1 MRFFLHSSSLRV
13 IFRSVAKKNR
23 IEKLYSSRYIFT
35 PLVLCD
41 EMRKNTRTDVN
52 NITGTMFFVEVIL
65 PLALDKTFTYK
76 VSEAEFYFIKP
87 GMRIAVPFGKSKVY
101 TALAVEVHQNKPL
114 LYEAKEIHEII
125 DEKPIANH
133 YQIKHWFWIAEYYMC
148 SIGEVYK
155 SAVPSALL
163 LESETIILKNKENEV
178 LKSELSD
185 DEFLVY
191 EALEK
196 QNSLKVQDI
205 IAILNKKTILPILQ
219 KLLAKGVI
227 YLQEEVK
234 ENYKPKLIRFVRL
247 HQKYDNENGL
257 KELLETL
264 KNAHKQREVVLK
276 YFQLKASTKKPISVK
291 QLSETAE
298 ASNSIIK
305 ALIDKEVF
313 EEYFL
318 QTDRTDFL
326 AENLQKEIILSPA
339 QNKALEEIKQS
350 FETKNTILL
359 FGVTSSGKTEV
370 YIELIKE
377 YLQKGRQVLYLL
389 PEIALT
395 TQLVSR
401 LRKHFGNEVAVYHS
415 KYNQNERIEVWNQ
428 VLNQSEKAKV
438 VIGARSALFLPFQD
452 LGLILVDEE
461 HEQTFKQHDPAPRY
475 HARDTAIVLGE
486 MHKAKILL
494 GSATPSIETYFNT
507 ENQKFGLVE
516 LTERYQKTE
525 LPKIEIVDLKDKHFR
540 KKMTGHFS
548 DTLLEEI
555 ANVLENG
562 EQVIL
567 FQNRRGFA
575 PILECLTCG
584 HIPQCPNCDVSLTY
598 HKQKSQI
605 RCHYCGYAIA
615 KPTHCHACQS
625 VELTTKGFGTEQIQ
639 LELEELFSD
648 KKIIRMDRD
657 TTGGKFGYEKIIDSF
672 KARESDILVGTQMLA
687 KGLDFD
693 NVGLVGILNAD
704 NMLYHPDFRAFERSF
719 QLMTQ
724 VSGRAGRS
732 EKQGKVIIQTYNPTH
747 PIIQKVIKND
757 YLSMYKQE
765 LTERQTFEY
774 PPYFRLIKLTL
785 KHRDFEK
792 LRDGS
797 MWLYQSLKNTLG
809 LPVLGPE
816 EPPVGRIRNEYIRT
830 ILIKIPNNKN
840 LKSVKEIISK
850 NLNSFDA
857 ISQFRSIKV
866 GVNVDF
872 Y

>member
-1 MRFFLHSSSLRV
+1 
-13 IFRSVAKKNR
+13 
-23 IEKLYSSRYIFT
+23 
-35 PLVLCD
+35 
-41 EMRKNTRTDVN
+41 
-52 NITGTMFFVEVIL
+52 MFFVEVIL
-65 PLALDKTFTYK
+65 PLALDKTFTYQ
-76 VSEAEFYFIKP
+76 VSEAEYHYIKP
-87 GMRIAVPFGKSKVY
+87 GMRIAVPFGKSKIY
-101 TALAVEVHQNKPL
+101 TALAIEVHLNKPL

-125 DEKPIANH
+125 DETPIVTPI
-133 YQIKHWFWIAEYYMC
+133 QLKHWFWIAEYYMC

-163 LESETIILKNKENEV
+163 LESETIILKNKDTEV
-178 LKSELSD
+178 LKSELTD

-205 IAILNKKTILPILQ
+205 TAILNRKSVLPILQ
-219 KLLAKGVI
+219 KLLTKEVI

-234 ENYKPKLIRFVRL
+234 EVYKPKLIRFVRL
-247 HQKYDNENGL
+247 HEKHDSESGL
-257 KELLETL
+257 KDLLETL
-264 KNAHKQREVVLK
+264 KNAHKQRAVVLK
-276 YFQLKASTKKPISVK
+276 YFQLKASTKKTISAK
-291 QLSETAE
+291 QLSESTDTSA
-298 ASNSIIK
+298 SIIK
-305 ALIDKEVF
+305 SLIDKEIF
-313 EEYFL
+313 EEYYL
-318 QTDRTDFL
+318 QTDRTDYL
-326 AENLQKEIILSPA
+326 TEELQKEVTLSTA
-339 QNKALEEIKQS
+339 QAKALQEIKES
-350 FETKNTILL
+350 FTTKNTTLL

-377 YLQKGRQVLYLL
+377 YIRTGRQVLYLL

-428 VLNQSEKAKV
+428 VLNRSEKAKI

-461 HEQTFKQHDPAPRY
+461 HEQTFKQQDPAPRY
-475 HARDTAIVLGE
+475 HARDTAIVLAGL
-486 MHKAKILL
+486 HKAKVLL
-494 GSATPSIETYFNT
+494 GSATPSIETYYNT
-507 ENQKFGLVE
+507 EIQKFGRVK
-516 LTERYQKTE
+516 LTERFGKTE
-525 LPKIEIVDLKDKHFR
+525 LPKIQIVDLKDKHFR

-548 DTLLEEI
+548 DTLLEEMKT
-555 ANVLENG
+555 VLDNG
-562 EQVIL
+562 EQIIL
-567 FQNRRGFA
+567 FQNRRGYA
-575 PILECLTCG
+575 PVVECTTCG

-598 HKQKSQI
+598 HKLKNQI

-625 VELTTKGFGTEQIQ
+625 VELTTKGFGTEQVQ
-639 LELEELFSD
+639 LELEDLFSD
-648 KKIIRMDRD
+648 KKVIRMDRD

-672 KARESDILVGTQMLA
+672 KTRESDILVGTQMLA

-724 VSGRAGRS
+724 VAGRAGRS

-747 PIIQKVIKND
+747 PIIQKVLKND
-757 YLSMYKQE
+757 YQSMYAQE
-765 LTERQTFEY
+765 LQERQSFEY

-792 LRDGS
+792 LKDGS
-797 MWLYQSLKNTLG
+797 MWLCQSLKNALG

-816 EPPVGRIRNEYIRT
+816 EPPVSRIRNEYIRT
-830 ILIKIPNNKN
+830 ILIKIPAQMN
-840 LKSVKEIISK
+840 LKSVKSVIHK

-857 ISQFRSIKV
+857 IAPYRSIRI
-866 GVNVDF
+866 GINVDF